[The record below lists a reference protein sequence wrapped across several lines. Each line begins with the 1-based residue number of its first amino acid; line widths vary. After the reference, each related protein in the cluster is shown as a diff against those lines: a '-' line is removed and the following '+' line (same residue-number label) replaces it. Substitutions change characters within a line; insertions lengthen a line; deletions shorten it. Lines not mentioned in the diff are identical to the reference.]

1 MRLSVIFWTR
11 ANDYALPHLQRIL
24 SCLHQQTFQD
34 FQSIVVCD
42 REFTEK
48 SFAQFYES
56 MKSSLHAI
64 GQDAVLEKVEF
75 KTNINSDFL
84 PNHKWV
90 ASYVRNFAL
99 QQVDTELVQLFDDDN
114 GFDEEYLRQAIL
126 HYDHMRQQTRS
137 EVIITPTLVYR
148 DTKQIQNQGFSK
160 FSYRQSRPILHLLD
174 AKEIN
179 TSEIVTPIPQDEIQS
194 FRKDYAEIQM
204 FSGNGLLWNAEVF
217 RSVGYDEE
225 IARIAEDLDFTLS
238 LHERGVKL
246 FVFADLEVIE
256 KRIPRIEKKALLKI
270 DKEAVEEYQLL
281 LKLKETLTNNIP
293 CRDIQLTD
301 NETAIIK
308 GFNLLT
314 YKPML
319 YVLNVSEH
327 EINIDNQYVQKVKEY
342 IKDGNAKI
350 VKISAKIEEELSA
363 LSDEDRALFL
373 EDLGIAESGLDVLI
387 REAYSMLG
395 LQTFFT
401 AGEKECRAW
410 TFKRGMKAPECAGII
425 HSDFEK
431 GFIRAEVTSY
441 DDFVKYGSLLKAKEA
456 GRMRLEGKDYI
467 FQDGDITLF
476 RFNLWKH

>member
-246 FVFADLEVIE
+246 FVFADLEVRHYERE
-256 KRIPRIEKKALLKI
+256 KTKLEQAWIWNKKQAYQKARNRFLFVYKHGIKKDKLAFRCFGLPGCILWLSIKALLIWK
-270 DKEAVEEYQLL
+270 
-281 LKLKETLTNNIP
+281 
-293 CRDIQLTD
+293 R
-301 NETAIIK
+301 K
-308 GFNLLT
+308 GFPIIAGLFQGAWEG
-314 YKPML
+314 YKL
-319 YVLNVSEH
+319 VRKS
-327 EINIDNQYVQKVKEY
+327 
-342 IKDGNAKI
+342 
-350 VKISAKIEEELSA
+350 S
-363 LSDEDRALFL
+363 
-373 EDLGIAESGLDVLI
+373 
-387 REAYSMLG
+387 
-395 LQTFFT
+395 
-401 AGEKECRAW
+401 
-410 TFKRGMKAPECAGII
+410 
-425 HSDFEK
+425 
-431 GFIRAEVTSY
+431 TS
-441 DDFVKYGSLLKAKEA
+441 
-456 GRMRLEGKDYI
+456 
-467 FQDGDITLF
+467 
-476 RFNLWKH
+476 